1 MGVGPI
7 PFTAIHSYFDIYDL
21 EDFEDFSYV
30 IRRMDKV
37 YLELSN
43 KEDVKNRGSKGGK
56 KANVGDKKNNKN
68 SR

>member
-43 KEDVKNRGSKGGK
+43 KEDVKSTSKGGK

>member
-7 PFTAIHSYFDIYDL
+7 PFTAIHSYFDIYGL

-37 YLELSN
+37 YLELNN
-43 KEDVKNRGSKGGK
+43 KEDVKSSSKGGK
-56 KANVGDKKNNKN
+56 KANVGNKKSNKN